1 MLRSLGNA
9 ASSSLARD
17 FASRVGAV
25 TSLAQL
31 DAAIIE
37 CRQCPRLIDWCAR
50 VAADKRAA
58 YRHDEYWGRPV
69 PGFGS
74 EQPKVW
80 IVGLAPGAHGA
91 NRTGRMFTGDRS
103 GDWLYAAL
111 HRAGLAA
118 LPTSVTLD
126 DGQYLASTRITAAVH
141 CAPPDNKP
149 STQERRTCGT
159 WLRREAELVLPSV
172 RAVVALGA
180 VAWAA
185 AIDALIHAGCDVPT
199 PRPKFAHA
207 VTFDTTTPHEIRV
220 VGSYHPS
227 QQNTFTG
234 RLTEGMLDEVFCDL
248 IPR

>member
-1 MLRSLGNA
+1 MA
-9 ASSSLARD
+9 AV
-17 FASRVGAV
+17 ASV
-25 TSLAQL
+25 AQL
-31 DAAIIE
+31 DAAIIQ
-37 CRQCPRLIDWCAR
+37 CRQCPRLIEWCAQ
-50 VAADKRAA
+50 VATDKRAA
-58 YRHDEYWGRPV
+58 YRHEEYWGRPV

-74 EQPKVW
+74 GEPKVW

-118 LPTSVTLD
+118 LATSTTRD
-126 DGQYLASTRITAAVH
+126 DGQHLESTRVTAAVH

-149 STQERRTCGT
+149 STQERRECGQ
-159 WLRREAELVLPSV
+159 WLRREAELILPSV
-172 RAVVALGA
+172 HAVVALGA

-185 AIDALIHAGCDVPT
+185 AIDALASAGCDLPR
-199 PRPKFAHA
+199 PRPKFGHGVA
-207 VTFDTTTPHEIRV
+207 FDVTTPHSIRV

-234 RLTEGMLDEVFCDL
+234 RLTERMLDEVFCDL
-248 IPR
+248 IPK